1 MNEEQVQ
8 QGRDALIVLGW
19 ESDSI
24 DTFARVICNNELK
37 RQISKGLLP
46 YLNGVVK
53 DIDRL
58 KTDLSSLI
66 EHIEDFN
73 NEKVDN
79 EVAA

>member
-8 QGRDALIVLGW
+8 QGRDALIALGW

-37 RQISKGLLP
+37 RKISKGLLP
-46 YLNGVVK
+46 YLNGIVK
-53 DIDRL
+53 DITSM
-58 KTDLSSLI
+58 KTDLNSLI

-73 NEKVDN
+73 NEKVTD

>member
-8 QGRDALIVLGW
+8 QGRDALIAIGW

-24 DTFARVICNNELK
+24 DVFARVICNNELK

-46 YLNGVVK
+46 YLNGIVK
-53 DIDRL
+53 DIDGM

-73 NEKVDN
+73 NEKVTD

>member
-8 QGRDALIVLGW
+8 QGRDALIALGW

-24 DTFARVICNNELK
+24 DVFARVIYNNELK

-46 YLNGVVK
+46 YLNGIVK
-53 DIDRL
+53 DITSM
-58 KTDLSSLI
+58 KTDLNSLI

-73 NEKVDN
+73 NEKVTD

>member
-24 DTFARVICNNELK
+24 DTFARVTCNNDLK

-46 YLNGVVK
+46 YLNSVVK
-53 DIDRL
+53 DIDGM

-79 EVAA
+79 KVAA

>member
-8 QGRDALIVLGW
+8 QGRDALIALGW

-46 YLNGVVK
+46 YLQKVALSLD
-53 DIDRL
+53 DIHCEMIG
-58 KTDLSSLI
+58 LI

-73 NEKVDN
+73 NEKVTD